1 NGALTVWPARANSA
15 TKSARQISAGPAQ
28 GRDSGRAKKSAKS
41 KRGPASCGPLARAE
55 PYTSPASGGKLAE
68 ASAHAHDRALVRRL
82 GPMMRGAPADVRAR
96 FDSGKSARLDPQSAG
111 ERARGARFRLVFGLA
126 RRQQPLDLVA
136 NSADRRYEPGGHR
149 RSPERPGEN

>member
-82 GPMMRGAPADVRAR
+82 GPMVRGAPADARAVRLREECPPRPSVRWRA
-96 FDSGKSARLDPQSAG
+96 S
-111 ERARGARFRLVFGLA
+111 ERRTLSLR
-126 RRQQPLDLVA
+126 
-136 NSADRRYEPGGHR
+136 
-149 RSPERPGEN
+149 